1 MKVCLIAEGCYPYVV
16 GGVSSWIHSLIGAFP
31 EIEFSLIAILADRS
45 IRGKFVYDLPENLT
59 EVYEVYLQ
67 DQDWSADSKGRE
79 SDRFAWMKLKSH
91 HAKALESL
99 VIGEK
104 VNWNDVFDL
113 FRQPD
118 LSIDQLLMSPAFLN
132 IVRSYYEKHFSNI
145 TFSDFLWTIRSL
157 YLPLFIAMQFVPPKA
172 DVYHCVATGYSGIVG
187 SMAKALY
194 PSSAMLISE
203 HGIYT
208 REREEEIIRAH
219 WVQGIYKDIWIQQFR
234 KMSLCAYQYAD
245 TVTSLFSYARELQM
259 ELGCPPEKTAITPN
273 GIRTDRFL
281 SAPPKAADDPYINV
295 GAILRI
301 TPIKDVKT
309 MISAFHFAQQ
319 KEPRLKLWLMGPD
332 DEDPDYAQECRMLI
346 DTLNVQNV
354 EITGR
359 INTIDYIGRM
369 DMTILTSISEGQ
381 PLTILESFAVKKPCI
396 ATNVGNCYGLI
407 MGEDEDT
414 LGAAGIVAPV
424 MNINA
429 IAEAILTLA
438 QDPQLRAEMGE
449 IGYERLM
456 RKYKIEYM
464 TKTYRNLYKKMGRIA
479 GIAKPFSGK
488 EDT

>member
-16 GGVSSWIHSLIGAFP
+16 GGVSSWIHSLIHSFP
-31 EIEFSLIAILADRS
+31 EVDFSLVAILSDRS
-45 IRGKFVYDLPENLT
+45 MRGKFVYELPENLK
-59 EVYEVYLQ
+59 EVYEIYLL
-67 DQDWSADSKGRE
+67 DQDWSPSRKGLD
-79 SDRFAWMKLKSH
+79 SDRFAWMKLKHH

-99 VIGEK
+99 VLGEN
-104 VNWNDVFDL
+104 VDWDGVFDL
-113 FRQPD
+113 FQEPE
-118 LSIDQLLMSPAFLN
+118 LSINELLMSPAFLK
-132 IVRSYYEKHFSNI
+132 IIRSYYEKHFSNI
-145 TFSDFLWTIRSL
+145 TFSDFLWTLRSI
-157 YLPLFIAMQFVPPKA
+157 YLPLMIAMQFSPPKA

-187 SMAKALY
+187 AMAKAKY
-194 PSSAMLISE
+194 PSATMMISE

-245 TVTSLFSYARELQM
+245 IVTALFSYARELQI
-259 ELGCPPEKTAITPN
+259 ELGCPPEKTEITPN
-273 GIRTDRFL
+273 GIQTERFL
-281 SAPPKAADDPYINV
+281 SAPQKEEKDPFINV

-332 DEDPDYAQECRMLI
+332 DEDPEYADECRMLI
-346 DTLNVQNV
+346 DTLNVQNI

-359 INTIDYIGRM
+359 INTLDYIGKM

-407 MGEDEDT
+407 MGEDEDDS
-414 LGAAGIVAPV
+414 GPAGIVVPV

-438 QDPQLRAEMGE
+438 ADPDMRAQMGQ

-456 RKYKIEYM
+456 NKYKIEYM
-464 TKTYRNLYKKMGRIA
+464 KKTYRSLYKRLGIQA
-479 GIAKPFSGK
+479 GVQVPFQ
-488 EDT
+488 EEEER